1 MTRGGEENSLF
12 SASSAASAGLSVPVP
27 VPVPISGRVCRPVRN
42 SLHWQGLIVHK
53 HAARSRFSSNLA
65 PASSPSP
72 PSRSTPPSAVACLM
86 DHCIWLV
93 LYRACERRCCLQHRP
108 ARLDTTQNNP
118 PRAVR
123 DQSPRGGGRVSR
135 LLDPGPTKHAP
146 THPLAQTSVAS
157 AGQNDHSRK
166 PQAPTRRR
174 RSRIFSAQSNLRSIL
189 QPPIPSEP
197 NRPLCP
203 SSPAAFCP
211 RHPTLTCWPFDL
223 GAAQSRPLA
232 VQAGVASF
240 ALGVSSL
247 PPRRVPG
254 QSAAQPVPLSP
265 FPCPSL
271 PVSPFARPT
280 PLRRSAWLEPGCFA
294 CLAAPRPRHRRW
306 PIVSPPHPHQVC
318 YRAHTNPGSDKHALP
333 PREPTAVGQACF
345 MFAGEAPRG
354 WRMPPSCF
362 AGPVAHPRG

>member
-1 MTRGGEENSLF
+1 MHVNGDAACNTGRLDSTQPKTTHRELSATNPPAAAGGYRGCSTPGQPSTHPRTRWHKPALHLPAKTTIP
-12 SASSAASAGLSVPVP
+12 AS
-27 VPVPISGRVCRPVRN
+27 
-42 SLHWQGLIVHK
+42 HK
-53 HAARSRFSSNLA
+53 HPHGEGVAEYSRRNQIYGAYCSL
-65 PASSPSP
+65 
-72 PSRSTPPSAVACLM
+72 L
-86 DHCIWLV
+86 
-93 LYRACERRCCLQHRP
+93 
-108 ARLDTTQNNP
+108 
-118 PRAVR
+118 
-123 DQSPRGGGRVSR
+123 SPRPSGILRTQS
-135 LLDPGPTKHAP
+135 AP
-146 THPLAQTSVAS
+146 L
-157 AGQNDHSRK
+157 
-166 PQAPTRRR
+166 PQ
-174 RSRIFSAQSNLRSIL
+174 Q
-189 QPPIPSEP
+189 
-197 NRPLCP
+197 P

-223 GAAQSRPLA
+223 GAAQSRPRA

-318 YRAHTNPGSDKHALP
+318 YRAHTNPGSDKHACRLGNPLPLAKHVSCLQGRPRGGGECHPLASPDRLPTHEDDTIDPDTRCLFRASLP
-333 PREPTAVGQACF
+333 PRRPTLGLCCFRAC
-345 MFAGEAPRG
+345 AGHTANKYVPHCGPRSVVA
-354 WRMPPSCF
+354 WPRNALPPCCSSS
-362 AGPVAHPRG
+362 